1 MNEELDSQLSA
12 MFDDELPQ
20 GECELLARRLSRDAA
35 LQARWSRYAAIGAAV
50 RGDLR
55 LSCIVARQVNAAL
68 VTENALTEASLAALA
83 ARRGRSAALLWRGLA
98 GAAVAAGVAA
108 VSILWLQGGFSA
120 ATQALV
126 ARAPA
131 PATTAAL
138 DTPASYVVPHPVEQ
152 RMTVPATELANYV
165 VAHSEFS
172 TPVSRRN
179 LLSALMASEPAA
191 VGSAEQSQSLGPV
204 DDPNPHADQAR

>member
-12 MFDDELPQ
+12 MFDDELPPS
-20 GECELLARRLSRDAA
+20 ECELLALRLSRDGA

-50 RGDLR
+50 RGGNVRLGGRVAQKVCVAIIAESDLAATPLPR
-55 LSCIVARQVNAAL
+55 TRDGARA
-68 VTENALTEASLAALA
+68 ASLWL
-83 ARRGRSAALLWRGLA
+83 RGIA
-98 GAAVAAGVAA
+98 GVAVAASVAA
-108 VSILWLQGGFSA
+108 LSILWLQGGYSSGPA
-120 ATQALV
+120 PLV
-126 ARAPA
+126 ARAPV
-131 PATTAAL
+131 PATAAVE
-138 DTPASYVVPHPVEQ
+138 TRASYVVPRPAEQ

-191 VGSAEQSQSLGPV
+191 VGSAEQSQSLGSV

>member
-35 LQARWSRYAAIGAAV
+35 LQSRWGRYAAIGAAV
-50 RGDLR
+50 RGDAR
-55 LSCIVARQVNAAL
+55 LGCEVAYKVRAVIMAET
-68 VTENALTEASLAALA
+68 VP
-83 ARRGRSAALLWRGLA
+83 ARAPRAHFRGSGRSAALLWRGLA

-108 VSILWLQGGFSA
+108 VSILWLQGGVTSGA
-120 ATQALV
+120 GALV
-126 ARAPA
+126 ARAPVPVA
-131 PATTAAL
+131 PAAETRAT
-138 DTPASYVVPHPVEQ
+138 YVVPRAAEA

-191 VGSAEQSQSLGPV
+191 AGSSEQSLGSV
-204 DDPNPHADQAR
+204 DDPNRHVDDAH